1 MINQTE
7 LIQIAAG
14 FVGTVGFALLFNIC
28 GKRLI
33 MAALGGLLSWLLF
46 VLVHHVIPSEPV
58 VYFIVAC
65 AISLYAELMARL
77 LKTPTTAFIITSL
90 IPLSPGAS
98 LYYTMVYAFQGDLN
112 TFIPKAVYTL
122 ELAAALALG
131 VIVSATLVRVF
142 HRITHKKPR

>member
-1 MINQTE
+1 MTQAE
-7 LIQIAAG
+7 MIQILAG
-14 FVGTVGFALLFNIC
+14 FIGTIGFALLFNIR
-28 GKRLI
+28 GKRLV
-33 MAALGGLLSWLLF
+33 MTALGGLLSWLLF
-46 VLVHHVIPSEPV
+46 IVIHHAITSEPI

-65 AISLYAELMARL
+65 AVSLYAELMARL

-90 IPLSPGAS
+90 IPLIPGAS
-98 LYYTMVYAFQGDLN
+98 LYYTMVYAFQGDLS

-131 VIVSATLVRVF
+131 IIVSATLVRVF